1 MRTFSLLAVLDVRNS
16 FDAGTVLLGVASSF
30 LSAVRFPDVA
40 GDGCCKSFEGNPALR
55 FEDFDLWLDLA
66 LDRSP

>member
-1 MRTFSLLAVLDVRNS
+1 
-16 FDAGTVLLGVASSF
+16 VLLGAASSF